1 MTMVAGGCARE
12 DQLDGREAVH
22 AHRTSLEPIVTSAFN
37 VDAQPGNGAPSE
49 SAKLVAIVVLGL
61 GLAGI
66 LALTGITLLS
76 LAFALPIALT
86 VADTYNLYV
95 PASDVALATQLAT
108 MAPAFAVAG
117 LAAAVASLVTVVKII
132 QRIDRSPAA

>member
-1 MTMVAGGCARE
+1 M
-12 DQLDGREAVH
+12 
-22 AHRTSLEPIVTSAFN
+22 TSAFN

-86 VADTYNLYV
+86 VADTYNVYV

-117 LAAAVASLVTVVKII
+117 VAAAVASLVTVVKII